1 MRFILIVSLLTLLSC
16 EHARELRMDSEV
28 SNDMMI
34 AAEYSAPKDEQPSP
48 LNAIIK
54 TANYRFQVENV
65 DGSTK
70 NIEAIV
76 KQYSGSVSDMNLITI
91 SSEISNTFTIRVP
104 SQNFEVLM
112 NALGVDA
119 LYTNFKRISTE
130 DVSEEF
136 IDIES
141 RLKTKKEVR
150 DRYIDI
156 LKNKAKTVAD
166 VLKAEEQIRIL
177 QEEIEAKEGRL
188 RYLQSKVSLSTIHL
202 EIYQRVTFQETP
214 DVFEKPYFVK
224 AQQGFSNGWSI
235 IVGLSLILVNIWP
248 ILILGVAVF
257 WRRKWL
263 KKKLFDKD

>member
-1 MRFILIVSLLTLLSC
+1 MTLLSC
-16 EHARELRMDSEV
+16 EHSRELRMDSEV

-34 AAEYSAPKDEQPSP
+34 AAEYSAPNDEQPSP

-54 TANYRFQVENV
+54 KANYKFQVESV
-65 DGSTK
+65 DISTK

-76 KQYSGSVSDMNLITI
+76 KQHNGFVADMNLVTI
-91 SSEISNTFTIRVP
+91 STEISNAFTIRVP
-104 SQNFEVLM
+104 SQNFETLM
-112 NALGVDA
+112 SAMGAEA
-119 LYTNFKRISTE
+119 LYTNYKRINTE

-156 LKNKAKTVAD
+156 LKNKAKTVTD

-202 EIYQRVTFQETP
+202 EIYQHVRFQESP
-214 DVFEKPYFVK
+214 DVFEKPYFVEAK
-224 AQQGFSNGWSI
+224 QGFLNGWSMLLGI
-235 IVGLSLILVNIWP
+235 SLLLVNIWP
-248 ILILGVAVF
+248 LFILGIVIF
-257 WRRKWL
+257 WKRKWI
-263 KKKLFDKD
+263 KKKLFNKE

>member
-1 MRFILIVSLLTLLSC
+1 MRILSLVLLFIVLSC
-16 EHARELRMDSEV
+16 GNKSTTGDFSLDEAQFET
-28 SNDMMI
+28 
-34 AAEYSAPKDEQPSP
+34 AQYAPAEEKTPEPQNS
-48 LNAIIK
+48 IIK
-54 TANYRFQVENV
+54 TANYRFQVEIV
-65 DGSTK
+65 DISTK
-70 NIEAIV
+70 NIEALV
-76 KQYSGSVSDMNLITI
+76 KQHKGFIADMNLVTI
-91 SSEISNTFTIRVP
+91 STEISNAFTIRVP
-104 SQNFEVLM
+104 SQNFENLM
-112 NALGVDA
+112 SALGTEA
-119 LYTNFKRISTE
+119 LYTNYKRINTE

-188 RYLQSKVSLSTIHL
+188 RYLQSKVSLSTINL
-202 EIYQRVTFQETP
+202 EIYQHVTFQETP

-224 AQQGFSNGWSI
+224 AKQGFLNGWSI
-235 IVGLSLILVNIWP
+235 LVGLSLLLVNIWP
-248 ILILGVAVF
+248 VFILGVVIF
-257 WRRKWL
+257 WRRRWL